1 MSGQRVGGDGGATES
16 CTLPDT
22 PPDSD
27 VEVDEQSPKSVPP
40 EDSNST
46 PVSGLCF
53 FWWGMVC
60 DSRLFLSHVKYPHF
74 VLIVHCFPLSSI
86 HISIKIIIYRF
97 EV

>member
-1 MSGQRVGGDGGATES
+1 MSGHRVGGDGGATES

-53 FWWGMVC
+53 FGGEWFVIPGYSCPML
-60 DSRLFLSHVKYPHF
+60 SIPILFLLF
-74 VLIVHCFPLSSI
+74 IVFPCQVSTSQ
-86 HISIKIIIYRF
+86 
-97 EV
+97 